1 MNYEFLD
8 NILTKIYS
16 DPLESNML
24 NGHVLIKMQSA
35 FYVLKMFIREM
46 NDILCHPMA
55 HERHANAYDI
65 FPLIFTLPFMHLH
78 HDCFACSHSRDV
90 GSKSLHTSH
99 NQIKRILLSL
109 LN

>member
-1 MNYEFLD
+1 MCVYEIKDMTCIEMNYEFLD
-8 NILTKIYS
+8 SFLTKIYS

-55 HERHANAYDI
+55 HEKHANAYDI

-78 HDCFACSHSRDV
+78 HDYFACSHSRDV
-90 GSKSLHTSH
+90 G
-99 NQIKRILLSL
+99 
-109 LN
+109 

>member
-1 MNYEFLD
+1 MEVESSQVYFD
-8 NILTKIYS
+8 QWA
-16 DPLESNML
+16 SNML

-55 HERHANAYDI
+55 HEKHANAYDI

-90 GSKSLHTSH
+90 G
-99 NQIKRILLSL
+99 
-109 LN
+109 

>member
-1 MNYEFLD
+1 MCIFKDKGMTCIEMKCLD
-8 NILTKIYS
+8 NILTKVYF
-16 DPLESNML
+16 DQWASNML

-55 HERHANAYDI
+55 HEKHANAYDI

-78 HDCFACSHSRDV
+78 HDYFVCSHIGDV
-90 GSKSLHTSH
+90 G
-99 NQIKRILLSL
+99 
-109 LN
+109 